1 MKREPIWINL
11 DKSVVDKS
19 QSILSIFGV
28 IVLILVGIDYLVYLI
43 PFELT
48 NPNWQLEFIGKVANL
63 TWAPLLGFVCIFF
76 YQFNQPIK
84 RSKLYFL
91 RLGSWLALI
100 VGILHLA
107 LLPLLIQN
115 AYRIHNNNQV
125 AISNQVQQRVQQLSQ
140 FETRIETVTDAEL
153 SNFIANLTRQGQIPQ
168 IDNPQELKEQIL
180 TRVKSSE
187 QQIRSEAETFR
198 KNQARQL
205 AKNAISWG
213 LIIIISSFAFI
224 WIWYLTGWTRNK
236 KFFSEIQKAPELE
249 VETWENHQ
257 EL

>member
-1 MKREPIWINL
+1 MKREPIWVNL
-11 DKSVVDKS
+11 DQAVVEKS

-28 IVLILVGIDYLVYLI
+28 IIIILVGIDYLVYLI
-43 PFELT
+43 PFQLT
-48 NPNWQLEFIGKVANL
+48 NPNWQFDFIGKVANL
-63 TWAPLLGFVCIFF
+63 TWAPLLGLVCIFF
-76 YQFNQPIK
+76 YQSQQPIK

-91 RLGSWLALI
+91 RLVSWLALL

-115 AYRIHNNNQV
+115 AYRIHNNNQ
-125 AISNQVQQRVQQLSQ
+125 ATLSRQVQQRVEQLNQ
-140 FETRIETVTDAEL
+140 FEIRIETVTDDEL
-153 SNFIANLTRQGQIPQ
+153 SNFIANLTRQGQVPQ

-180 TRVKSSE
+180 TRVQQSE
-187 QQIRSEAETFR
+187 QQIRSEAETLG

-205 AKNAISWG
+205 AKNAISWA

-236 KFFSEIQKAPELE
+236 QFFSEIKKAPELE
-249 VETWENHQ
+249 VETWEDQ
-257 EL
+257 QQA